1 MLVFYDSFMTSF
13 CWLLIYVIIVIIMN
27 YIRVLFNIEVDV
39 SWYFYY
45 ILPGIITD
53 SINKIDKIDGN

>member
-13 CWLLIYVIIVIIMN
+13 CCLLIYNIIVIIMN

-45 ILPGIITD
+45 ILPGIFTD